1 MSKLDE
7 LIRRATRGEPA
18 PLGFGAGSRKTTPT
32 MLLVALVGEHWA
44 RGVAEAVA
52 AGADA
57 LVLAGRPSEKELA
70 EAVSAAQGRPCGL
83 LEPEAHAGQPAQL
96 RSAGLDFLV
105 LGPQAP
111 ASALLDEEL
120 TFLFRLREELT
131 DAQLRTLEALPVDA
145 LYLER
150 EAGPATIWRQ
160 MELQR
165 ISGLARK
172 PLLLQVRPD
181 ADQPELLSL
190 REAGAVL
197 IALDLKERSTTDAL
211 RRLRGVIDALPRR
224 RPRRRKEGEVTLPG
238 ATAGKEEELEEEEE
252 GEFSLN
258 QRTVEP

>member
-1 MSKLDE
+1 MSKLAD

-44 RGVAEAVA
+44 RGATDAAA

-57 LVLAGRPSEKELA
+57 LLLTGRPGDKELA
-70 EAVSAAQGRPCGL
+70 EAISAAQGRPCGL
-83 LEPEAHAGQPAQL
+83 LEPETHAGQPAQL

-111 ASALLDEEL
+111 ASALLEEKL
-120 TFLFRLREELT
+120 GFLFHLREELT

-150 EAGPATIWRQ
+150 ELSPPTIWRQ

-172 PLLLQVRPD
+172 PLLLQMRPD
-181 ADQPELLSL
+181 AEQQELLSL
-190 REAGAVL
+190 REAGVAL
-197 IALDLKERSTTDAL
+197 IALDLKERSATDAL

-224 RPRRRKEGEVTLPG
+224 RPRHRKEGEVTLPG
-238 ATAGKEEELEEEEE
+238 ATARGEEELEEEEE
-252 GEFSLN
+252 E
-258 QRTVEP
+258 E